1 MPELP
6 EVETIRRDL
15 ARELPGRRI
24 VAVAATGARSIRRH
38 PDPAP
43 FRAAVEGMTVDAVR
57 RWGKFLLV
65 DLSRPSTASVV
76 VHLGMSGQL
85 LLSSTADR
93 HPLHT
98 HVVLGLDDGRD
109 LRFVDPRTFGEVFV
123 GSDASL
129 SHLGVDAVDGL
140 RSGDQLAAMLCRR
153 NARLKPLLMDQGFVA
168 GIGNIYSDE
177 ILHAARLR
185 YDRTSGTLTPAEVRR
200 LFRAVTNVLGSAIEQ
215 RGSSLTDEQYRD
227 VFGAVGSYQLAHRVY
242 GRQGAA
248 CFRCPRST
256 IVRVKTGG
264 RSTFF
269 CPRCQR

>member
-24 VAVAATGARSIRRH
+24 VQAGATGARSIRRH
-38 PDPAP
+38 PDPVS
-43 FRAAVEGMTVDAVR
+43 FRAAVEGTTVEAVR
-57 RWGKFLLV
+57 RWGKYLLL
-65 DLSRPSTASVV
+65 DLSRPAPASVV

-85 LLSSTADR
+85 LLSSTTA
-93 HPLHT
+93 PVVPHT

-129 SHLGVDAVDGL
+129 AHLGVDAVDGL
-140 RSGDQLAAMLCRR
+140 HSGAQLAAMLARR
-153 NARLKPLLMDQGFVA
+153 NTRLKPLLMDQGFLA

-185 YDRTSGTLTPAEVRR
+185 YDRTSGSLSPADVRR
-200 LFRAVTNVLGSAIEQ
+200 LYRAMTGVLRSAIEQ
-215 RGSSLTDEQYRD
+215 RGSSLADSQYRD
-227 VFGAVGSYQLAHRVY
+227 AFGAVGSYQLSHRVY
-242 GRQGAA
+242 GRQGGG

-269 CPRCQR
+269 CPGCQH